1 MNAVMTLYRSSIG
14 KKAIVAVTGAAMFG
28 FVLVHMVGNLLIFAG
43 PDSINAYAEALQS
56 NAGILWG
63 ARLGLLAVLFAH
75 VYTIIGLTK
84 INREARPDAYGKGLK
99 HKESTAA
106 SRYMR
111 WGGVALL
118 LFIIFHLLHLTGG
131 VVHPDFIKGN
141 VYHNMVSGFKL
152 QPWVAIIYITAMV
165 ALSMH
170 LYHGVW
176 SMLQTLGLNHPKY
189 NDLRK
194 KAAMGFAGLIFIG
207 NCSMP
212 IAILAG
218 IIG

>member
-28 FVLVHMVGNLLIFAG
+28 FVLVHMIGNLLIFAG
-43 PDSINAYAEALQS
+43 PDALNGYAATLQS
-56 NAGILWG
+56 NAGVLWG
-63 ARLGLLAVLFAH
+63 ARLGLLSVLFVH
-75 VYTIIGLTK
+75 VYTIIELTK
-84 INREARPDAYGKGLK
+84 ANRAARPNAYAKGLK

-111 WGGVALL
+111 WGGLALL
-118 LFIIFHLLHLTGG
+118 LFIIFHLLHLTVG
-131 VVHPDFIKGN
+131 VAHPDFIHGN
-141 VYHNMVSGFKL
+141 VYHNVVSGFKVW
-152 QPWVAIIYITAMV
+152 PWAAGIYIAAMV